1 MYLLGV
7 LGMLMYSAS
16 QGVIIWCVKLFVQ
29 GDSALLRQHPEQL
42 LFQLPLAVI
51 GLFVLRGLGDYM
63 ANYFPGWVGRQVI
76 RTLRGELFA
85 HYMRLPTAYYDR
97 ESSAAML
104 TRLTYNIELVAQAT
118 TNSMTVLIR
127 DSITIV
133 GLVACIF
140 YLNSSCRLRDAGGAA
155 VAFWCATSTALP
167 PLQRA
172 SRLGRRRHAR
182 SLADGWRRVV
192 RCSTPS
198 T

>member
-76 RTLRGELFA
+76 KSLRGELFA
-85 HYMRLPTAYYDR
+85 HVHAPADR
-97 ESSAAML
+97 VLRPRVVGGDADAADL
-104 TRLTYNIELVAQAT
+104 QHR
-118 TNSMTVLIR
+118 
-127 DSITIV
+127 
-133 GLVACIF
+133 
-140 YLNSSCRLRDAGGAA
+140 AGG
-155 VAFWCATSTALP
+155 
-167 PLQRA
+167 R
-172 SRLGRRRHAR
+172 GRRPIR
-182 SLADGWRRVV
+182 
-192 RCSTPS
+192 
-198 T
+198 